1 MISYITKIKTGFY
14 EGHAIMIQI
23 QKLGFSYD
31 GSKSPALKNIS
42 MDIEDGDFLGIIGAS
57 GAGKTTLSC
66 AINGIIPH
74 HYKGEYYGKVL
85 VNKKDVFD
93 TNPCD
98 LALEIGSVFQD
109 VESQITNTVVE
120 DEILFGLENFGIDK
134 SEIFQRLEWAM
145 KKTGIENL
153 REREISSLSGGQKQK
168 VAIASIIALR
178 PKILVLDEPTGELDP
193 VASRNIFSILRE
205 LNEDYGMTIIVI
217 EQKIML
223 LGEYA
228 RHLAVMDNGTLLYHG
243 KTREILMHSKKLLEL
258 GVNCPR
264 VVTFYDEL
272 AELGTV
278 NKEKD
283 QICINIEE
291 AKKLVEEKL

>member
-1 MISYITKIKTGFY
+1 
-14 EGHAIMIQI
+14 MIQI

-31 GSKSPALKNIS
+31 GSKSTALKNIS

-85 VNKKDVFD
+85 VNGKDVFD
-93 TNPCD
+93 TTPCD
-98 LALEIGSVFQD
+98 LALEVGSVFQD

-193 VASRNIFSILRE
+193 VASKNIFSILRE
-205 LNEDYGMTIIVI
+205 LNVDYGMTIIVI

-228 RHLAVMDNGTLLYHG
+228 KHLAVMDKGTLLYHG
-243 KTREILMHSKKLLEL
+243 KTREILMHSKELLEL

-272 AELGTV
+272 AALGTV

-291 AKKLVEEKL
+291 AKNLVEAKL

>member
-1 MISYITKIKTGFY
+1 
-14 EGHAIMIQI
+14 MIQI

-31 GSKSPALKNIS
+31 GSKSTALKNIS

-85 VNKKDVFD
+85 VNGKDVFD
-93 TNPCD
+93 TTPCD
-98 LALEIGSVFQD
+98 LALEVGSVFQD

-193 VASRNIFSILRE
+193 VASKNIFSILRE

-228 RHLAVMDNGTLLYHG
+228 KHLAVMDKGTLLYHG
-243 KTREILMHSKKLLEL
+243 KTREILMHSKELLEL

-272 AELGTV
+272 AALGTV

-291 AKKLVEEKL
+291 AKNLVEAKL

>member
-1 MISYITKIKTGFY
+1 
-14 EGHAIMIQI
+14 MIQI

-31 GSKSPALKNIS
+31 GSKSTALKNIS
-42 MDIEDGDFLGIIGAS
+42 MNIENGDFLGIIGAS

-85 VNKKDVFD
+85 VNGKDVFD
-93 TNPCD
+93 TTPCD
-98 LALEIGSVFQD
+98 LALEVGSVFQD

-193 VASRNIFSILRE
+193 VASKNIFSILRE

-228 RHLAVMDNGTLLYHG
+228 KHLAVMDKGTLLYHG
-243 KTREILMHSKKLLEL
+243 KTREILMHSKELLEL

-272 AELGTV
+272 AALGTV

-291 AKKLVEEKL
+291 AKNLVEAKL

>member
-1 MISYITKIKTGFY
+1 
-14 EGHAIMIQI
+14 MIQI

-31 GSKSPALKNIS
+31 GSKNTALKNIS

-85 VNKKDVFD
+85 VNGKDVFD

-98 LALEIGSVFQD
+98 LALEVGSVFQD

-134 SEIFQRLEWAM
+134 SEIFQRIDWAM
-145 KKTGIENL
+145 KKTGIESL

-168 VAIASIIALR
+168 VAIAAIIALR

-193 VASRNIFSILRE
+193 VASKNIFSILRE
-205 LNEDYGMTIIVI
+205 LNEEYGMTIIVI

-228 RHLAVMDNGTLLYHG
+228 KHLAVMDKGTLLYHG
-243 KTREILMHSKKLLEL
+243 KTREILMHSKELLEL

-272 AELGTV
+272 ASLGAV

-291 AKKLVEEKL
+291 AKNLVEAKL